1 MLVTRSPKAVEKW
14 LNDIVLNGLGWILS
28 GLTTLLL
35 ASSSQRNLVNQAA
48 APFRVRFAPVN
59 TQRQSVITPSTN
71 GVQFDNSGAYKFYD
85 QVCSMR
91 ITPRQRSAPSDHV
104 PSLKECQSWPLNYT
118 IQCILETSLTA
129 PIILGAW
136 SSLRTAKASIGLA
149 PLAQFMPINA
159 WLTTTT
165 SIL

>member
-28 GLTTLLL
+28 RGSLPS
-35 ASSSQRNLVNQAA
+35 AIRSGQHS
-48 APFRVRFAPVN
+48 
-59 TQRQSVITPSTN
+59 TP
-71 GVQFDNSGAYKFYD
+71 
-85 QVCSMR
+85 VCSMR